1 MTKQNLVVNG
11 KKYEVEIGDTTGST
25 VQVMVDG
32 VSFSVEVPETIALP
46 QVPVKTDRP
55 APVSQP
61 VAAPAPRVAAPV
73 VASGSGNEV
82 IAPLPGTVLEIHVKA
97 GEKVTKGQVV
107 VSLEA
112 MKMRNAIRSHKDGSV
127 SSISVSVGQKVK
139 FNEVLVQID

>member
-25 VQVMVDG
+25 VQVSVDG
-32 VSFSVEVPETIALP
+32 VNFSVEVPETVALP
-46 QVPVKTDRP
+46 QAPAKSDRP

-61 VAAPAPRVAAPV
+61 AAAPAPRAAAPV

-112 MKMRNAIRSHKDGSV
+112 MKMRNSIRSHKDGSI
-127 SSISVSVGQKVK
+127 SSINVSVGQKVK